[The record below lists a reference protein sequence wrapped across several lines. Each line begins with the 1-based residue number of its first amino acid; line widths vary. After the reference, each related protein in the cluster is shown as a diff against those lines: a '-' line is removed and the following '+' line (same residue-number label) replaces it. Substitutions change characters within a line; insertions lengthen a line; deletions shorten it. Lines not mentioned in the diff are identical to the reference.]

1 LYLIELPLFLIACGG
16 FYSNLP
22 AGARRRKQSQFRP
35 RGRAGLRELRAEHA
49 RNCSAEQPRLY
60 GRTPEAPRHLA
71 LLAGLLGCALL
82 SFSAS
87 HIIYIRAIFQEHG

>member
-16 FYSNLP
+16 FYSNCPL
-22 AGARRRKQSQFRP
+22 ALAVASNLSFV
-35 RGRAGLRELRAEHA
+35 HA
-49 RNCSAEQPRLY
+49 VALACASCAQN
-60 GRTPEAPRHLA
+60 TPGMAALSSLDYMDAPRHLA

>member
-16 FYSNLP
+16 FYSNCPLALAVASNLSFVHAVVLAC
-22 AGARRRKQSQFRP
+22 AGYAQS
-35 RGRAGLRELRAEHA
+35 
-49 RNCSAEQPRLY
+49 
-60 GRTPEAPRHLA
+60 TPGIAALSSLAHMGAPPHLA